1 MEKEGVR
8 INDNTEDVEN
18 ISKENLL
25 VKAKAQKK
33 RLDLS
38 SLDGLRGILA
48 CWVMLHHCCIYNR
61 SFFIDLQGSSLMP
74 MFFLLTGYQ
83 CAIAYRDINPGKDEP
98 ECKSTFTGFYRGR
111 IARVLPVYIFANL
124 WILPLEYLGY
134 LAINPIDT
142 VLWILTY
149 FTTFTL
155 TSTMFIIFLGFPF
168 DVVTWTIQTFFWYT
182 IIRHIF
188 TI

>member
-25 VKAKAQKK
+25 IKAKAQKK

-61 SFFIDLQGSSLMP
+61 SFFK
-74 MFFLLTGYQ
+74 FF
-83 CAIAYRDINPGKDEP
+83 
-98 ECKSTFTGFYRGR
+98 
-111 IARVLPVYIFANL
+111 
-124 WILPLEYLGY
+124 
-134 LAINPIDT
+134 
-142 VLWILTY
+142 
-149 FTTFTL
+149 
-155 TSTMFIIFLGFPF
+155 
-168 DVVTWTIQTFFWYT
+168 
-182 IIRHIF
+182 
-188 TI
+188 